1 MNTFKL
7 HTIQSAPEGSVAT
20 LQAVNKNL
28 GFIPN
33 LYGILA
39 ESPPSAQSYF
49 QLVKLLEQSALSP
62 GEQEVIALVVS
73 VENNCSYCVAV
84 HTFLARNYKV
94 DEDTIIAL
102 RGSKASSNTKLNA
115 LADFTRAVVRE
126 RGKAGEAAIKQFLAT
141 GYHNQHAL
149 EVIQIIAATTLSNYT
164 NRLADT
170 PLDIVFTKDAWI

>member
-1 MNTFKL
+1 MTTFKL
-7 HTIQSAPEGSVAT
+7 HTLQSAPEGSVAT
-20 LQAVNKNL
+20 LQTVNKNL
-28 GFIPN
+28 GFVPN

-39 ESPPSAQSYF
+39 ESPPSAKSYF

-84 HTFLARNYKV
+84 HSFLARNYKV
-94 DEDTIIAL
+94 DEDAIIAL
-102 RGSKASSNTKLNA
+102 RGSKVGSNIKLNA
-115 LADFTRAVVRE
+115 LASFTRAVVRE
-126 RGKAGEAAIKQFLAT
+126 RGRAGEAAIKELFEA

-149 EVIQIIAATTLSNYT
+149 EVVQIVATTTLSNYT

-170 PLDIVFTKDAWI
+170 PLDAAFANDAWI

>member
-7 HTIQSAPEGSVAT
+7 HTLQSAPEGSTAT

-33 LYGILA
+33 LYAILA

-49 QLVKLLEQSALSP
+49 QLVKLLEQSALSQ

-84 HTFLARNYKV
+84 HSFLARNYKV
-94 DEDTIIAL
+94 EEATIAAL
-102 RGSKASSNTKLNA
+102 RSSKACSNTKLNA
-115 LADFTRAVVRE
+115 LASFARAVVRE
-126 RGKAGEAAIKQFLAT
+126 RGNAGEAAIKALIAA
-141 GYHNQHAL
+141 GYHNRHAL
-149 EVIQIIAATTLSNYT
+149 EVIQIVSATTLSNYT
-164 NRLADT
+164 NRLVDT
-170 PLDIVFTKDAWI
+170 PLDDVFANDAWI